1 MTAHSDWNELRELSE
16 DVREAAINRC
26 YDNIASVS
34 LIRGNR
40 PNKITLEYI
49 TLMLDRIKAL
59 VMSRPCNQEK

>member
-16 DVREAAINRC
+16 DDREAAINRC
-26 YDNIASVS
+26 YDNIASAS

-40 PNKITLEYI
+40 PNKITLDYI

-59 VMSRPCNQEK
+59 VMSKGKE